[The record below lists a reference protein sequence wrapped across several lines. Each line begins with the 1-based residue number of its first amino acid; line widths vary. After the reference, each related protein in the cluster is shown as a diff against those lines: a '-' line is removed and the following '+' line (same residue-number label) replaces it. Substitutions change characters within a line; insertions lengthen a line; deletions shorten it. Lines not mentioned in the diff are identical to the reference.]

1 MDGARRGG
9 KPPLEVR
16 REFTSG
22 RLEVRVLMQTYE
34 LIVPVIRRPTPTVGA
49 LWDLIDA
56 QADES
61 PSTRMA
67 QGA

>member
-1 MDGARRGG
+1 MDGAERGG

-16 REFTSG
+16 REFTTG
-22 RLEVRVLMQTYE
+22 RLEVRVLVQTYE

-49 LWDLIDA
+49 LWDLIDRL
-56 QADES
+56 DES